1 MGQNKS
7 INIIFI
13 SLVITAV
20 ITTLISIGAWLID
33 AEGFTNS
40 FRVDADADTRYTLAT
55 SENNSEG
62 EIILNGTDQ
71 SINAITLSGSGST
84 SVTSDGEGGIN
95 IYTEP
100 CVDNIFPV
108 GSIYMSANSQ
118 NPEETLGGEWVSWGS
133 GKVPVGVDSLDTD
146 FDAAEKTGGEK
157 SHKMTEA
164 ENGPHYHAGPL
175 HTHGPGSG
183 ARFLNYTGT
192 LSAETV
198 GAIEGSG
205 QKLAQILSGGSD
217 VWYGGTATA
226 AAGNGNT
233 GISGSGTAHNN
244 LQPYITCYMWKRI
257 N

>member
-157 SHKMTEA
+157 KHALTSG
-164 ENGPHYHAGPL
+164 ENGAHTHTGGNHY
-175 HTHGPGSG
+175 HGPGAGSYYANSVG
-183 ARFLNYTGT
+183 GLPE
-192 LSAETV
+192 SETV
-198 GAIEGSG
+198 GAISGSG
-205 QKLAQILSGGSD
+205 WKMPQIVETSGYWTGSNKTGL
-217 VWYGGTATA
+217 GGVVAT
-226 AAGNGNT
+226 T
-233 GISGSGTAHNN
+233 SSGSGTAHNN